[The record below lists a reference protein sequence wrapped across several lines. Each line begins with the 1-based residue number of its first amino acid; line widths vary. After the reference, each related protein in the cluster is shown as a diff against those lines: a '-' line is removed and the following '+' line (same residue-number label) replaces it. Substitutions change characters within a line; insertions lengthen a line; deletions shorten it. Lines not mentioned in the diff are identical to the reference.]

1 MALTKHKR
9 FFFCLFIDHGG
20 AHLTQTFSS
29 LSTRFKS
36 RAIQSGIRQPLP
48 DGRLIS
54 AIYLHRKEGKKK
66 EQKKRKNKNTHP
78 SFWRHRKEFFS
89 SFFCRCS
96 ACLFSHALWV
106 FIAFSLHAFKQLCA
120 GEMRNG
126 NQSRGELCCC
136 PVVRKQLTKPCAAA

>member
-20 AHLTQTFSS
+20 ALLTQTFSS

-66 EQKKRKNKNTHP
+66 EQKKKKKQKHAPQLLAASKRI
-78 SFWRHRKEFFS
+78 FFLFLLS
-89 SFFCRCS
+89 LLCVLVLARSLGIHCVPI
-96 ACLFSHALWV
+96 ACF
-106 FIAFSLHAFKQLCA
+106 
-120 GEMRNG
+120 
-126 NQSRGELCCC
+126 
-136 PVVRKQLTKPCAAA
+136 